1 MSNHAEATNAIL
13 NRPKASRLQALDGL
27 RGLAAVVV
35 FAHHALVLL
44 YGPLAGVNEHHWPVR
59 PQLVLQALQRTP
71 VAWVF
76 NGTFAVSFFFVLSG
90 FVLTRAMG
98 PAPGPARV
106 ARLTTARFLR
116 LLPLVV
122 LGTLFGYVA
131 FGPAVRHLDQLLN
144 LTGNDSHAYIHPSLL
159 ANHGIFTA
167 VKQCLFV
174 IWRGTGAEYLLD
186 PPLWSIGIE
195 LKGSL
200 LVYLLAG
207 AFSET
212 PNRSA
217 KYWVGVPLGIC
228 FMGAATLSFL
238 AGMYV
243 AERSRERND
252 QILDVSRPV
261 LVGLAALAFVWA
273 SVHPWN
279 RHLWL
284 PLPFNPPEMV
294 DTAISTAC
302 SIFLM
307 AAGLQL
313 AAFRAVLLSRAV
325 QFLGHASYGLY
336 VTHVPLLYLG
346 AAPILAWTKTWM
358 NADGAAVLTSGVI
371 LAVSLSFGS
380 LLISYVDG
388 PVARLSKNWVTKWLE
403 NDISK
408 QGFA

>member
-1 MSNHAEATNAIL
+1 MSEHAGATDGSSVL
-13 NRPKASRLQALDGL
+13 RPKTSRLGALDGL

-35 FAHHALVLL
+35 FAHHALILL

-59 PQLVLQALQRTP
+59 PQLVFRAMQRTP

-98 PAPGPARV
+98 LSPTPARI
-106 ARLTTARFLR
+106 ARLITARFLR

-122 LGTLFGYVA
+122 LGTLFGYLA

-159 ANHGIFTA
+159 ASHGVFTA

-186 PPLWSIGIE
+186 PPLWSIGVE

-207 AFSET
+207 AFSQT
-212 PNRSA
+212 PNRRA

-228 FMGAATLSFL
+228 FMGAPTLSFL

-243 AERSRERND
+243 AERSRENND
-252 QILDVSRPV
+252 KILNVSRPA
-261 LVGLAALAFVWA
+261 LVGLAALAFIWA
-273 SVHPWN
+273 SVHPWD

-284 PLPFNPPEMV
+284 PLPFNPPEML
-294 DTAISTAC
+294 DTAISTAG
-302 SIFLM
+302 SVFLM
-307 AAGLQL
+307 AASLQL
-313 AAFRAVLLSRAV
+313 AAFEAFLLTRPV

-346 AAPILAWTKTWM
+346 VAPLLTWAKTWM
-358 NADGAAVLTSGVI
+358 NADGAAVLTSVTI
-371 LAVSLSFGS
+371 LLVSLTIGS
-380 LLISYVDG
+380 MLIRYVDS
-388 PVARLSKNWVTKWLE
+388 PVARFSKRWVTKWLG
-403 NDISK
+403 S
-408 QGFA
+408 

>member
-1 MSNHAEATNAIL
+1 MANLSGAPAAPTS
-13 NRPKASRLQALDGL
+13 RPKTSRLEALDGL

-59 PQLVLQALQRTP
+59 PQLVLHALQRTP

-98 PAPGPARV
+98 SAPGPARI
-106 ARLTTARFLR
+106 ARLITARFLR
-116 LLPLVV
+116 LLPLVI
-122 LGTLFGYVA
+122 LGTFFGYVA
-131 FGPAVRHLDQLLN
+131 FGPAVRHLDLLLN
-144 LTGNDSHAYIHPSLL
+144 LTGNDSHAYIHPDLL
-159 ANHGIFTA
+159 ANHGFFTA

-207 AFSET
+207 AFAET

-243 AERSRERND
+243 AERSREHSD
-252 QILDVSRPV
+252 ELLPVSRPV

-284 PLPFNPPEMV
+284 PLPFNPPEML

-302 SIFLM
+302 SVFLM

-313 AAFRAVLLSRAV
+313 AAFRGFLMSRAV

-346 AAPILAWTKTWM
+346 VAPLLSWARTSM
-358 NADGAAVLTSGVI
+358 GADAAAVFTSGVI
-371 LAVSLSFGS
+371 LVGSLILGS
-380 LLISYVDG
+380 LLITYVDG
-388 PVARLSKNWVTKWLE
+388 PVARLTKGWVTRWLE
-403 NDISK
+403 RHSS
-408 QGFA
+408 GAA